1 MITKYVAATK
11 TSILPTVSSN
21 WESLFG
27 QELIKARGNSGESQV
42 KLQEIARIESEIQF
56 CPCDLDFCIDL
67 KAIAKVKK
75 GQTWSLLR
83 KAITALQIDCCN
95 QCPLES

>member
-27 QELIKARGNSGESQV
+27 RELIKARGGESQV

-83 KAITALQIDCCN
+83 KAITGLPIDCCSR
-95 QCPLES
+95 CPLES